1 MALNWEYYFGPK
13 KKYLFSSGIQ
23 FVCNHT
29 ISKFSGQYHKYYSRK
44 VQMGIERTVA
54 NGGVSRSEPGSVSLN
69 YVHLE
74 CGVTS

>member
-1 MALNWEYYFGPK
+1 
-13 KKYLFSSGIQ
+13 
-23 FVCNHT
+23 
-29 ISKFSGQYHKYYSRK
+29 
-44 VQMGIERTVA
+44 MGIERTVA